1 MRVVTIPPE
10 TLAFYRRM
18 AGLTGADLAE
28 HMRDFP
34 DFAEWFACQEQ
45 KRKPEEIKSVLKSE
59 KIIDLARS
67 GLADDEIAARLNTS
81 VNCVRVICS
90 RARKSGLDVPYEI
103 ERSVHNEVIVTLSA
117 SQIDK
122 IKNMTDLSPQEF
134 VNLSVDQIVSTSFLK
149 GSDRPPSDA
158 SNSTQ

>member
-1 MRVVTIPPE
+1 
-10 TLAFYRRM
+10 M
-18 AGLTGADLAE
+18 AGLSRADLAGKLQ
-28 HMRDFP
+28 MVP
-34 DFAEWFACQEQ
+34 NFAEWFAWRTQTKQPGEL
-45 KRKPEEIKSVLKSE
+45 KSVLKSE
-59 KIIDLARS
+59 KIIAMARS

-81 VNCVRVICS
+81 VNTVRVICS

-103 ERSVHNEVIVTLSA
+103 ERSARNDVIVILSA
-117 SQIDK
+117 SQIDQ

-149 GSDRPPSDA
+149 GSDRPPSNA

>member
-34 DFAEWFACQEQ
+34 DFAEWLACQAQ
-45 KRKPEEIKSVLKSE
+45 KTQPEELKSVLKTE
-59 KIIDLARS
+59 KIIAMARS

-81 VNCVRVICS
+81 VNTVRVICS

-103 ERSVHNEVIVTLSA
+103 ERSARFEVIVTLST
-117 SQIDK
+117 SQIDD
-122 IKNMTDLSPQEF
+122 IKKATELSPQEF
-134 VNLSVDQIVSTSFLK
+134 VNLAIDQIAATNSLK
-149 GSDRPPSDA
+149 G
-158 SNSTQ
+158 